1 MVKRILFSLT
11 LMCFTVQVFS
21 QRITVSGRVL
31 DSAGEAIDMVTVQ
44 ILTLPDST
52 YVNGC
57 VSNSRGYFTLPSVT
71 AGSYAVKFSFVGY
84 GTKVQ
89 AVNLTTR
96 RTQVNLGTVR
106 LEEDAV
112 LLKEAVV
119 TAQAAQV
126 EVKEDTLQYNVSAYR
141 VPEGSALEELVK
153 KIPGAEVSEDGT
165 ITLNGKDITKILVN
179 GKEFFSGD
187 TQVAM
192 KNLTVDMVDKIKAY
206 DKKSDLARVTGIDDG
221 EEEAVLDLTV
231 KKGMNQGIFG
241 NVDLGGGTESRWVG
255 KAMVNQFADR
265 RQFSLMANLK
275 TPIKP
280 IFFLFAA
287 MSFFVRAAAAS

>member
-206 DKKSDLARVTGIDDG
+206 DKKSDLARIT
-221 EEEAVLDLTV
+221 
-231 KKGMNQGIFG
+231 
-241 NVDLGGGTESRWVG
+241 
-255 KAMVNQFADR
+255 
-265 RQFSLMANLK
+265 
-275 TPIKP
+275 
-280 IFFLFAA
+280 
-287 MSFFVRAAAAS
+287 